1 MYNLI
6 IIGGGPAGLTAAIYA
21 IRKRLNVLLL
31 SKDLGGKTNYRLAL
45 PWIEDYQVIKG
56 LEIVNKFRTEL
67 EYLDFARHIESVE
80 KVEKKDGN
88 FTITTRGGTALDAK
102 SVILSTGTRQARMD
116 VPGEKEYTMKGL
128 CYSAL
133 SYAPLFIDKSVIVI
147 GDEELALRSAG
158 ELSTVAKE
166 VTLVCT
172 KEKLSETP
180 LGKKLQVAANVK
192 IMKGCEIIEVQGDDF
207 ARTLILKDS
216 SGQLNKLEADGM
228 FVEKALTPNSAMVKG
243 LVELDNQNRVII
255 DCRCR
260 TNVPGLFAAGDVT
273 NNYQEQV
280 LIAVGEGAKAALSA
294 YEYLLPQL

>member
-1 MYNLI
+1 MYDLI

-67 EYLDFARHIESVE
+67 EYLDFARHIEAVE
-80 KVEKKDGN
+80 KVEKKDAH
-88 FTITTRGGTALDAK
+88 FAITTKGGAVLESKA
-102 SVILSTGTRQARMD
+102 VIVATGARQVRMD

-147 GDEELALRSAG
+147 GEEDLALRSAG

-166 VTLVCT
+166 VTMVCANDAMMG
-172 KEKLSETP
+172 TP
-180 LGKKLQVAANVK
+180 LGQKLQAAGNVK
-192 IMKGCEIIEVQGDDF
+192 IMRDCEIVEVQGDDF
-207 ARTLILKDS
+207 ARKLILKDA
-216 SGQLNKLEADGM
+216 SGKLNTFEADGM
-228 FVEKALTPNSAMVKG
+228 FVEKALTPNTKMVEG
-243 LVELDNQNRVII
+243 LVKLDEQGRIVI
-255 DCRCR
+255 DCGCH
-260 TNVPGLFAAGDVT
+260 TNVPGLFAAGDAT
-273 NNYQEQV
+273 NNYAEQV

-294 YEYLLPQL
+294 YDYLLLQL